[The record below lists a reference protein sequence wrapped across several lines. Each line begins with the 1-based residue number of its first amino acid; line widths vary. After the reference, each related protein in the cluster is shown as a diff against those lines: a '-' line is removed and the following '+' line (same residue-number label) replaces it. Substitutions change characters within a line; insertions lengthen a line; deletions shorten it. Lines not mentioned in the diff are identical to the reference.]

1 MENRYIITET
11 GKLLTQEVRR
21 ILEQEF
27 DIPRERV
34 GMGMPGEDGRLSLCI
49 FMYDIRK
56 NLDMHTEQYKAV
68 GREQLRY
75 PSNYYDIFYMLVPY
89 AAGDVRYQMEE
100 IARIIDILLKHL
112 GDVSYLEVERQPLQE
127 QSDAPSTDRVVS
139 PSRSDA
145 PSTDRVVSPSRSDAP
160 STDRVAFQF
169 DNPDFDEKVKIWNSI
184 NQPLCPSLFCR
195 VGPVEV
201 ESGRTR
207 GIKRVE
213 EVNLQ
218 VEEKN

>member
-27 DIPRERV
+27 DIPGERV

-112 GDVSYLEVERQPLQE
+112 GDVSYLEVERQPLRE
-127 QSDAPSTDRVVS
+127 QSDAPSTN
-139 PSRSDA
+139 
-145 PSTDRVVSPSRSDAP
+145 
-160 STDRVAFQF
+160 RVAFQF
-169 DNPDFDEKVKIWNSI
+169 DNPGFDEKVKIWNSI

-213 EVNLQ
+213 EVNLR

>member
-89 AAGDVRYQMEE
+89 AAGDARYQMEE

-127 QSDAPSTDRVVS
+127 QST
-139 PSRSDA
+139 A